1 MRKDKPAMLS
11 IRARVPSAAAWL
23 RSGWEIQA
31 VAGDIKKV
39 RVCSALA
46 TAGSLGVGLLQHS
59 APSLR
64 LEGRGLA
71 TRGGKW
77 RRSEEQLA
85 LKAQEAL
92 EMAGEAEEVEDGRRH
107 VHLVV
112 EIKQARSCAEV
123 RDASLQRE
131 KRDIHILVRRTESLL
146 KV

>member
-1 MRKDKPAMLS
+1 M
-11 IRARVPSAAAWL
+11 
-23 RSGWEIQA
+23 
-31 VAGDIKKV
+31 AGDVKKA
-39 RVCSALA
+39 CGSFAPA
-46 TAGSLGVGLLQHS
+46 TASLGVGVLQHS

-92 EMAGEAEEVEDGRRH
+92 EMAGEVEEVEDGRRH

-131 KRDIHILVRRTESLL
+131 KRDIHVLIER
-146 KV
+146 KVSVLNL

>member
-1 MRKDKPAMLS
+1 MHR
-11 IRARVPSAAAWL
+11 IRAPSTAAWL
-23 RSGWEIQA
+23 RSGWGIPA
-31 VAGDIKKV
+31 VAGDAKKA
-39 RVCSALA
+39 CGNCAPA
-46 TAGSLGVGLLQHS
+46 TASLGVGLLQHS